1 MVLGVS
7 GGREAPRFEL
17 KVLDEQA
24 RHVRGASGR
33 ELPVGSELSGVDGDV
48 VGVAFDADVIRR
60 GPEHRHY
67 RIDAADRSG
76 GGVVEPLS

>member
-1 MVLGVS
+1 MVFGVS
-7 GGREAPRFEL
+7 GGGETARFEL

-24 RHVRGASGR
+24 RHVGGASGR

-60 GPEHRHY
+60 GPEY
-67 RIDAADRSG
+67 RDDRVDAADRSG
-76 GGVVEPLS
+76 VRGG